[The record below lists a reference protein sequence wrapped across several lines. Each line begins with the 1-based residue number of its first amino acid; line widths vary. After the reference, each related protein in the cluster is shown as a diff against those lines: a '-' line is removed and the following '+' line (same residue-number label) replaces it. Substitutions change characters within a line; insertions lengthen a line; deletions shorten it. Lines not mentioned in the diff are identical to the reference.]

1 MASDVDSPMS
11 KILFI
16 GSVKPKHNLFVCEY
30 KYYGMVRF
38 DNIITLSVVLSILS
52 ILLLSVT
59 LSPVIGLSSVNIF
72 PPGDKPYG
80 LTYADHIKNFWGWSL
95 KIPAKENPINDP
107 TGAKCAA
114 GQENSNSPVFYL
126 AYNNGGTSNRTC
138 KVPAG
143 KGLFIPVMQ
152 VEKSDKEAP
161 GSSVQQL
168 DVSAKKDQDIV
179 NSLYLKIGDK
189 EYNFQDLNK
198 YRTHTDAFDV
208 VFPDNGIFGVLKG
221 GVSKAV
227 ADGRYI
233 ITEPLAK
240 GTYNIHFKSSLL
252 DPANPDTNFAQDIT
266 YTIIAE

>member
-1 MASDVDSPMS
+1 MN
-11 KILFI
+11 KI
-16 GSVKPKHNLFVCEY
+16 VAFVA
-30 KYYGMVRF
+30 V
-38 DNIITLSVVLSILS
+38 SSVLSILVFS
-52 ILLLSVT
+52 AV
-59 LSPVIGLSSVNIF
+59 LSPVAASSSVNIF
-72 PPGDKPYG
+72 PPGGKPYG
-80 LTYADHIKNFWGWSL
+80 LTYADHIKNFWKWNL
-95 KIPAKENPINDP
+95 KIPANENPINDP

-152 VEKSDKEAP
+152 EEVSDKEKP
-161 GSSVQQL
+161 GGNL
-168 DVSAKKDQDIV
+168 DLAAKHDQDIV

-208 VFPDNGIFGVLKG
+208 VFPDNGIFGVAKG

-266 YTIIAE
+266 YKIIAE